1 MSQRETSMISK
12 RYHWRAVA
20 PAVAIAACGMGAGA
34 ASAHHSLAGQFD
46 VNKSFHVS
54 GVVTR
59 VDWVN
64 PHVYLTVDAKAADG
78 KTVTY
83 RFESLPVAMMRK
95 SGLTK
100 QALVGNG
107 EKIEIDAHPARDGTA
122 TLGYLLHVKF
132 PDGREFQFA
141 KVPGE
146 E

>member
-1 MSQRETSMISK
+1 MTSK
-12 RYHWRAVA
+12 RFCR
-20 PAVAIAACGMGAGA
+20 PAVARAFAVAVCGLGVGA

-64 PHVYLTVDAKAADG
+64 PHVYVTVDAKGADG

-107 EKIEIDAHPARDGTA
+107 EKIEIDAYPARDGTA